1 MLISPPDETG
11 LLHTGAAHGPLAQG
25 GAVGDGPEGLPGHVR
40 PLRGGEH
47 RPGVTSSD
55 QPLNIPHLLARGR
68 GCWLWQTLDQ
78 RQGKCG
84 QLKYRILFVCQ
95 TKTIYAELH

>member
-55 QPLNIPHLLARGR
+55 QPLNIPDLLARG
-68 GCWLWQTLDQ
+68 GSQAVS
-78 RQGKCG
+78 
-84 QLKYRILFVCQ
+84 QLK
-95 TKTIYAELH
+95 